1 MVSTPHFLFSF
12 RSLLCQCKHATWS
25 GSPYP
30 VSHSASGS
38 SSPAPGGVAAELG
51 YYYPDYSAH
60 SALFANKFVD
70 RQGKS
75 KSKSTAGKNQSSWSP
90 PSLTGCGVISFCK
103 PTIRIMFPSIPCVTL
118 ISCFHLHFKSPLFNF
133 WRGYCTFKI
142 TFPTF
147 RCSATNLLNINLN
160 SRIVQCSH
168 FRGTRMCELRGDLDT
183 SVAAG
188 RQWSLS
194 LQCLWSLL

>member
-1 MVSTPHFLFSF
+1 MVSTQYTPCFLSIFAIHN
-12 RSLLCQCKHATWS
+12 KINHNTWS

-75 KSKSTAGKNQSSWSP
+75 KSKSTAGKNQSS
-90 PSLTGCGVISFCK
+90 
-103 PTIRIMFPSIPCVTL
+103 
-118 ISCFHLHFKSPLFNF
+118 
-133 WRGYCTFKI
+133 
-142 TFPTF
+142 
-147 RCSATNLLNINLN
+147 
-160 SRIVQCSH
+160 
-168 FRGTRMCELRGDLDT
+168 
-183 SVAAG
+183 
-188 RQWSLS
+188 
-194 LQCLWSLL
+194 